1 MTPGPKSAVK
11 QSVSA
16 GGRAIMIITS
26 KLAAASLLIVGAGIP
41 AAWADSVRVAP
52 ERVQAGKTIW
62 IVAKGSPEVNVQFK
76 IDSGSECGALNPA
89 DVPTNQQGEAKSVF
103 TASDPPSDCEAT
115 IKTVISRGKESQ
127 ISDPGNATITRKITV
142 VPATPI
148 AVASMDV
155 TAAITIILIASFA
168 IDRLVTLLMFF
179 SPFAKRRAQ
188 LDSELVKKRER
199 LTYVAL
205 AGVFG
210 LLLGYFG
217 DIRLLAGLG
226 FSTNVALNSI
236 VTAFIL
242 IAGSDS
248 ISALLK
254 KMGGN
259 AIGESEPKPLVV
271 RGDLTL
277 KRPERV
283 RAAAEGGS
291 GSGTGE
297 G

>member
-1 MTPGPKSAVK
+1 
-11 QSVSA
+11 
-16 GGRAIMIITS
+16 MIINS
-26 KLAAASLLIVGAGIP
+26 KVAVALLIVGAGIP
-41 AAWADSVRVAP
+41 ASWADSVRVAP
-52 ERVQAGKTIW
+52 EKVQAGKTIW
-62 IVAKGSPEVNVQFK
+62 IVAKGSPEVNVHFE
-76 IDSGSECGALNPA
+76 IDSGTECGALNPE
-89 DVPTNQQGEAKSVF
+89 DVPTNKRGEAKSVF
-103 TASDPPSDCEAT
+103 TAADPPTDCETT

-142 VPATPI
+142 VPLTPI
-148 AVASMDV
+148 SVASMDV

-188 LDSELVKKRER
+188 RDSELLKKRER
-199 LTYVAL
+199 LTYIAL
-205 AGVFG
+205 AGVLG

-217 DIRLLAGLG
+217 NIRLLAGLG

-236 VTAFIL
+236 VTALIL

-271 RGDLTL
+271 KGDLTL

-283 RAAAEGGS
+283 RAGAEGGS
-291 GSGTGE
+291 GSGAEE